1 MAQPEEN
8 GVNSNTMIPE
18 IHSNTHST
26 IHRPNKIQKLQIPTQ
41 FQIGYTSATHQQS
54 GEGTSNYQQNLD
66 VRVNLKSGI

>member
-41 FQIGYTSATHQQS
+41 FQDWIHLRYPST
-54 GEGTSNYQQNLD
+54 
-66 VRVNLKSGI
+66 IW